1 MDDAVLFLLSHRQL
15 IFRRSSLTPLAHMLK
30 CKVFSC
36 IRTDSTFSATIKS
49 FLTLRQFSVTCGES
63 FKVES
68 VAVLKKGSSLKY
80 ENASLKCS
88 VYNLRSE
95 FCSPHFKNAALFSAP

>member
-1 MDDAVLFLLSHRQL
+1 MMQCCSSSATADFQEIMIR
-15 IFRRSSLTPLAHMLK
+15 SLTPLAHMLK

-49 FLTLRQFSVTCGES
+49 FLTLRQFSVTCRES

-68 VAVLKKGSSLKY
+68 GCVKEGKQPEV
-80 ENASLKCS
+80 
-88 VYNLRSE
+88 
-95 FCSPHFKNAALFSAP
+95 